1 VNYGD
6 LLETLKCRGNEV
18 QGIHLGLQRMRAI
31 VDALGNPQR
40 RFAAVHIAGTNGKGS
55 VAAMVES
62 ILRRSGVKTALYT
75 SPHLV
80 RLEERIRVSGRDISR
95 PDLAHAGSQI
105 SGAERVLLRDGRI
118 DRPLTYFEFIT
129 GCAFIHFARRGVE
142 VAVIEVGLG
151 GTLDATNVLDPELC
165 VITGVAYDH
174 QNLLGNTLAEIA
186 REKAG
191 IIKPGVT
198 VISGCASA
206 IARRVVR
213 HKARTEA
220 APLLEIDVDYAFQA
234 KSMRGGRFTFD
245 LTTPLRIFKGLRLSL
260 AGEHQIRNA
269 ALAVA
274 AVENLTRFPVTVK
287 DVRHGLASVEWPGRL
302 DEFRARRRTLLD
314 GAHNPD
320 GARMLSQHIRQIRL
334 DRVCLVFAAM
344 RDKDIRKMAKLLFP
358 LAESIHLAPL
368 NNPRSAVPEA
378 IEAMF
383 PSFRARISRHS
394 SAAKAL
400 QAAWQECPATGL
412 VVVTGSLYLVGE
424 VLPMVRR
431 RQSCRSK
438 LA

>member
-1 VNYGD
+1 
-6 LLETLKCRGNEV
+6 
-18 QGIHLGLQRMRAI
+18 
-31 VDALGNPQR
+31 
-40 RFAAVHIAGTNGKGS
+40 
-55 VAAMVES
+55 MVES

-80 RLEERIRVSGRDISR
+80 RLEERIRVGGRNISR
-95 PDLAHAGSQI
+95 PDLADAGSQI
-105 SGAERVLLRDGRI
+105 TAVERMLLKDGRI

-129 GCAFIHFARRGVE
+129 GCAFIHFARRSVE

-151 GTLDATNVLDPELC
+151 GTLDATNVLDPRLC
-165 VITGVAYDH
+165 VITGVSYDH

-191 IIKPGVT
+191 IIKRGVT

-206 IARRVVR
+206 VVRRVVR

-220 APLLEIDVDYAFQA
+220 APLLEIDRDYSFQA
-234 KSMRGGRFTFD
+234 RSMRRGRFTFD
-245 LTTPLRIFKGLRLSL
+245 LITPLRFYKALRLAL
-260 AGEHQIRNA
+260 AGEHQICNA

-274 AVENLTRFPVTVK
+274 AVENLPQFPVTMK

-302 DEFRARRRTLLD
+302 DEFRTRRRTLLD

-320 GARMLSQHIRQIRL
+320 GVRMLSQHIRQIRA
-334 DRVCLVFAAM
+334 DRVHLVFAAM
-344 RDKDIRKMAKLLFP
+344 RDKNIREMAKFLFP

-368 NNPRSAVPEA
+368 KNPRSAAPEA

-383 PSFRARISRHS
+383 PSFRARMRRHS

-400 QAAWQECPATGL
+400 QAAWRECPVRGL
-412 VVVTGSLYLVGE
+412 VVVTGSLYLMGE
-424 VLPMVRR
+424 VLPMVHR
-431 RQSCRSK
+431 RQTCRSK